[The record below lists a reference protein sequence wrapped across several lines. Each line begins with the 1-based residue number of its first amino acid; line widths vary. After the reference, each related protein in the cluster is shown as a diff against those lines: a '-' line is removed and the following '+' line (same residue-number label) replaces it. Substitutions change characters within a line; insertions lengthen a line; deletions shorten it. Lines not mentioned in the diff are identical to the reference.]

1 MTRRDALISIAGAM
15 CSVPLIGCGSGTPA
29 LLFDRDTCDFC
40 RMTIS
45 DRRFGAVAKSAGGRV
60 ARFDSIECLAAW
72 ASKEA
77 DPPRAMWIVDA
88 MQPGT
93 LLPFGAVRIHHAAV
107 GRSPMGKGYVAVGAS
122 HRTTPWDGPVVSWDS
137 VRAAIGREPGRPAD
151 GHGAT

>member
-1 MTRRDALISIAGAM
+1 MTRRDAMIAIAAAM
-15 CSVPLIGCGSGTPA
+15 ASGPLVGCSSGLPE

-45 DRRFGAVAKSAGGRV
+45 DRRFGAAAKTAGGRI

-77 DPPRAMWIVDA
+77 EPPRAMWIVDA

-93 LLPFGAVRIHHAAV
+93 LLPFGDVRIHRAAV

-137 VRAAIGREPGRPAD
+137 VRAAIGREGVRPAD
-151 GHGAT
+151 GPGVY

>member
-1 MTRRDALISIAGAM
+1 MTRRDACFAIAAAV
-15 CSVPLIGCGSGTPA
+15 CSVPLVGCGSNTPE

-45 DRRFGAVAKSAGGRV
+45 DRRFGAVAKTAGGRV

-77 DPPRAMWIVDA
+77 DLPRAMWIVDA

-93 LLPFGAVRIHHAAV
+93 LLPFAEVRIHRAAQ
-107 GRSPMGKGYVAVGAS
+107 GTSPMGQGYVAVARAHGS
-122 HRTTPWDGPVVSWDS
+122 TPWDGPVVSWDS
-137 VRAAIGREPGRPAD
+137 VRAAASRQGARLVYGNGGR
-151 GHGAT
+151 